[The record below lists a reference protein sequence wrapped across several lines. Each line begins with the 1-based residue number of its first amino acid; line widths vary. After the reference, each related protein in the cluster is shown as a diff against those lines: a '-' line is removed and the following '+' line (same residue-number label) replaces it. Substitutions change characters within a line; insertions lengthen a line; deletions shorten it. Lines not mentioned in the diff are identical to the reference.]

1 LKEQLLQIRG
11 SRGERLCWHTSFRIG
26 GPAEYFC
33 MPSNTAE
40 LLEAIQ
46 FAKENN
52 LPIYIIGGG
61 TNLLVR
67 DSLVP
72 GIVMSTKRMKRIFFS
87 GTEVTAECGASLLQ
101 LVRET
106 CDRGLA
112 GLEALAGIPGTVGGA
127 VFMNAGGKYGEIAP
141 VVGNVSTITM
151 QGEPRFYGRD
161 DLKFAYR
168 RGPVADEVLTEVTL
182 SLYRSTEGQVR
193 SLVTSILRERSAT
206 QPLSAMSAG
215 CIFKNPGGLPAGKLL
230 DESGL
235 KGQTCGKAQ
244 ISPVHANFIV
254 NLGGATASEVQSL
267 IHLARRSVA
276 ERFGIEMELEITII

>member
-1 LKEQLLQIRG
+1 
-11 SRGERLCWHTSFRIG
+11 
-26 GPAEYFC
+26 
-33 MPSNTAE
+33 MPSNTGE

-46 FAKENN
+46 FAKENH
-52 LPIYIIGGG
+52 LPIHVIGGG

-67 DSLVP
+67 DSFVP

-87 GTEVTAECGASLLQ
+87 GTEVIAECGASLLQ

-141 VVGNVSTITM
+141 VVESIWTVTV
-151 QGEPRFYGRD
+151 QGERRFYGRD
-161 DLKFAYR
+161 GLKFAYR
-168 RGPVADEVLTEVTL
+168 RGPVTDEVITEVAL
-182 SLYRSTEGQVR
+182 SLHRSTEGQVR

-215 CIFKNPGGLPAGKLL
+215 CIFKNPVGLPAGKLI

-244 ISPVHANFIV
+244 ISPTHANFIV

-267 IHLARRSVA
+267 IHMARRSVA